1 MHLRIWD
8 TVTLLEPLFVSTDRP
23 SQLLEAVRPLFYAEG
38 GLGSANSRMQSD
50 GSRAVLDVVQL
61 DGFDAA
67 MAQQAWGLMNPTRS
81 RSVSAWEF
89 ETFREA
95 DVLGQVEQWLT
106 RWFTELPPG
115 QQPKSFEVVVVPA
128 DSANRNL
135 MVRCHGLSVGG
146 FAGGITATVW
156 PSEHNLARL
165 EASFARAFV
174 TAVRRHLAP
183 PQTLADHLA
192 LEGLAAAFVAEF
204 SESPSSW
211 LVPFRA
217 PEGWPQELTRV
228 ASLYSLAS
236 YEELVTNVYGTR
248 LSGETECVLAEP
260 LADDERE
267 YARELVLGALDE
279 TDPRA
284 IAAFLYG
291 DAAVVAQGHAGV
303 GMPSFGGFEIAYR
316 AVSTFLDTSEGGAL
330 AALGLDSRALLASLA
345 SS

>member
-1 MHLRIWD
+1 MQLRVWD
-8 TVTLLEPLFVSTDRP
+8 TLTLLEPLFVSTDRP

-38 GLGSANSRMQSD
+38 GLGSANSRMQGD

-67 MAQQAWGLMNPTRS
+67 LAQQAWGLMNPTRS

-89 ETFREA
+89 EVFREA
-95 DVLGQVEQWLT
+95 AVLGQVERWLT
-106 RWFTELPPG
+106 RWFTQLPPS

-165 EASFARAFV
+165 EASIARAFV
-174 TAVRRHLAP
+174 TAVRQQLTP

-192 LEGLAAAFVAEF
+192 LEGLAAAFAAEF
-204 SESPSSW
+204 SASPSPW
-211 LVPFRA
+211 LIPFRE
-217 PEGWPQELTRV
+217 PEGWSQELTRV
-228 ASLYSLAS
+228 ASLYGLDS

-248 LSGETECVLAEP
+248 LSGETEAIPAEP
-260 LADDERE
+260 LDEDERG
-267 YARELVLGALDE
+267 YARDLVQSALDE
-279 TDPRA
+279 TDPRT

-291 DAAVVAQGHAGV
+291 DFAVVAQGHAGV
-303 GMPSFGGFEIAYR
+303 GMPPFGGMEIAHR
-316 AVSTFLDTSEGGAL
+316 AVAATLDDSE
-330 AALGLDSRALLASLA
+330 LDLFVASGKDSQALLASLVEI
-345 SS
+345 